1 MTVYESQI
9 TYSVDH
15 VTRYRPSEAGTAMRQ
30 SGPCSFIHLHIS
42 VFSEPICQIC
52 EKMYG
57 SEDTYLYLPFLYVLY
72 RSAHDAMVSPVSTGF
87 NLTYTN
93 ICVYMLLAVRYD
105 VRIRQRPFSVT
116 LNNFV

>member
-30 SGPCSFIHLHIS
+30 SGPCSFIHLHIT

-57 SEDTYLYLPFLYVLY
+57 LEDRYLYLPFLY
-72 RSAHDAMVSPVSTGF
+72 RSALDAMVSPVSPGF
-87 NLTYTN
+87 NRTHTS
-93 ICVYMLLAVRYD
+93 ICVCVYMLLAVRYD